1 MAVLLEVEPLL
12 GALPS
17 LVWRWDPETDI
28 LSGSFDP
35 GAAGD
40 GLTGTVE
47 LSDEGGAIA
56 VLDLTGGALAGLDM
70 VVWPE
75 VATVAGLHPPEGTR
89 DGRVMLPGAADVA
102 AVGALEV
109 DDTLAVRTD
118 TGERIF
124 HVQFIG
130 SRPRFAVRVADNL
143 LVEVGED
150 DELAGFWLTGV
161 PAFPAGEDY

>member
-1 MAVLLEVEPLL
+1 MAVMLEVEPLL
-12 GALPS
+12 AALPT

-35 GAAGD
+35 GDAGD

-56 VLDLTGGALAGLDM
+56 VLDLTAGALAGLDM

-75 VATVAGLHPPEGTR
+75 VATVSGLQPPDPTR

-109 DDTLAVRTD
+109 DDTLVVRTD
-118 TGERIF
+118 TGERTF
-124 HVQFIG
+124 HVQFAA

>member
-1 MAVLLEVEPLL
+1 MGVAVEVQPLA
-12 GALPS
+12 GGLPP

-35 GAAGD
+35 GGAGE

-47 LSDEGGAIA
+47 LSDDGGAIA
-56 VLDLTGGALAGLDM
+56 VLDLARGALSGLDM

-75 VATVAGLHPPEGTR
+75 VVTVAGLQAPGETR
-89 DGRVMLPGAADVA
+89 AGRVMLPGAADVA

-109 DDTLAVRTD
+109 DDTLIVSTD
-118 TGERIF
+118 SGEHVF
-124 HVQFIG
+124 HVRFAG
-130 SRPRFAVRVADNL
+130 SRPRIAVRVADNL
-143 LVEVGED
+143 LVEVGEE

>member
-1 MAVLLEVEPLL
+1 MPVMLEVEPLA

-28 LSGSFDP
+28 LSGSFHP
-35 GAAGD
+35 GDVGD

-47 LSDEGGAIA
+47 LSDAGGAIA
-56 VLDLTGGALAGLDM
+56 VLDLTRGALAGLDI

-75 VATVAGLHPPEGTR
+75 VATVAGLIAPSDSR
-89 DGRVMLPGAADVA
+89 DGRVMFPGAADVA
-102 AVGALEV
+102 AIGALEV
-109 DDTLAVRTD
+109 DDTLTVRTD
-118 TGERIF
+118 SGERIF
-124 HVQFIG
+124 HVQFVA
-130 SRPRFAVRVADNL
+130 SRPRMAVRVADNL
-143 LVEVGED
+143 MVEVGED

>member
-1 MAVLLEVEPLL
+1 MGVDVQVEPLA
-12 GALPS
+12 GSLPS

-28 LSGSFDP
+28 LSGSFNP
-35 GAAGD
+35 GGAGN

-56 VLDLTGGALAGLDM
+56 VLDLSAGALAGLDM

-75 VATVAGLHPPEGTR
+75 VATVAGLEAPDGARE
-89 DGRVMLPGAADVA
+89 GRVLLPGAASVA

-109 DDTLAVRTD
+109 DDTLTVRTD
-118 TGERIF
+118 AGEHIF
-124 HVQFIG
+124 HVRFAG
-130 SRPRFAVRVADNL
+130 SEPRMAVRVADNL
-143 LVEVGED
+143 LVEVGQD

>member
-1 MAVLLEVEPLL
+1 MAVMVDIEPLL
-12 GALPS
+12 GALPT

-35 GAAGD
+35 GDAGD

-47 LSDEGGAIA
+47 LSDDAGAIA
-56 VLDLTGGALAGLDM
+56 VLDLTRGALAGLDM

-75 VATVAGLHPPEGTR
+75 VTTVAGLQPPDGTR

-109 DDTLAVRTD
+109 DDTLTVRTD
-118 TGERIF
+118 SGEQTF
-124 HVQFIG
+124 HVRFAG
-130 SRPRFAVRVADNL
+130 SRPRLAVRVADNL
-143 LVEVGED
+143 LVEVGEE